1 MLLPFQSQH
10 RFRLLTVI
18 DLSPIAIAIL
28 GNITAIIVYVQEI
41 RGHLYSIVQGITD
54 HPGH

>member
-1 MLLPFQSQH
+1 MLLPSRH
-10 RFRLLTVI
+10 RYWYCNTRV
-18 DLSPIAIAIL
+18 DLSPIVIAIL
-28 GNITAIIVYVQEI
+28 GNITAIILYVQEI

>member
-1 MLLPFQSQH
+1 MCSYLSNH
-10 RFRLLTVI
+10 DVDTDTVI
-18 DLSPIAIAIL
+18 DLSPIVIAIL
-28 GNITAIIVYVQEI
+28 GNITAIVLNVQEI